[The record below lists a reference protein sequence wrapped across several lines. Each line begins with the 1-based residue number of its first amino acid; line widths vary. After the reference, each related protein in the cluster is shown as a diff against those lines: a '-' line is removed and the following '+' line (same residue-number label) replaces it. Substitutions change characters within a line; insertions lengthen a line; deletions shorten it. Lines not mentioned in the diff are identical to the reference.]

1 MVRSCGDTSLQRA
14 WAVERKSEACYA
26 RRSAD
31 YGGPVRSMFDLTE
44 NYPMSFDI
52 ERLRAELKRMEDKE
66 WVRHYDSTQP
76 SGWTTLVLRSI
87 HGSLSGPDSIRHGS
101 WEDYRHTALLDDCPY
116 TREVIESFKC
126 QIGRVRLSKMAPH
139 TKINAHRDI
148 EDEVASV
155 AFNQVRL
162 HIPITTS
169 DKVVFF
175 VGNEQFRMVPGRLYY
190 VDFAKTHSVRND
202 GDETR
207 VHLFLELR
215 MNDWLRSIFPSFSL
229 GEQLDMAS
237 QRIYLP
243 MFWKVRNFW
252 LFSKYVRTAKH
263 MYEGSTTQTFLRWA
277 RGRSRVKT
285 TGQT

>member
-1 MVRSCGDTSLQRA
+1 M
-14 WAVERKSEACYA
+14 
-26 RRSAD
+26 RSAI
-31 YGGPVRSMFDLTE
+31 DLTE
-44 NYPMSFDI
+44 NYPMTFDLGK
-52 ERLRAELKRMEDKE
+52 LRDELQHMEDKG

-87 HGSLSGPDSIRHGS
+87 HGSLSGPDSIRHGA
-101 WEDYRHTALLDDCPY
+101 WEDYRNTALLDDCPY
-116 TREVIESFKC
+116 MREVIESFKC
-126 QIGRVRLSKMAPH
+126 PTGRVRLSKMAPH

-175 VGNEQFRMVPGRLYY
+175 VGDEQLQMGAGRLYY

-202 GDETR
+202 GDLTR

-215 MNDWLRSIFPSFSL
+215 MNDWLRNIFPKFTL
-229 GEQLDMAS
+229 GERLDMAA
-237 QRIYLP
+237 QRVYLP
-243 MFWKVRNFW
+243 AFWKARNFW
-252 LFSKYVRTAKH
+252 LFSKYVRTAKGV
-263 MYEGSTTQTFLRWA
+263 YEGSAAQTLVRWL
-277 RGRSRVKT
+277 RGRGRVKS
-285 TGQT
+285 GGGHG

>member
-1 MVRSCGDTSLQRA
+1 MRSLI
-14 WAVERKSEACYA
+14 
-26 RRSAD
+26 
-31 YGGPVRSMFDLTE
+31 DLTE

-52 ERLRAELKRMEDKE
+52 ERLRAELKRMEDKD
-66 WVRHYDSTQP
+66 WVRHYDTTQP

-101 WEDYRHTALLDDCPY
+101 WEDYRNTALLDDCPY
-116 TREVIESFKC
+116 MREVVESFKC

-169 DKVVFF
+169 NEVVFL
-175 VGNEQFRMVPGRLYY
+175 VGNEQFQLAAGRLYY
-190 VDFAKTHSVRND
+190 VDFAKTHSVSND
-202 GDETR
+202 GDAMR

-215 MNDWLRSIFPSFSL
+215 MNDWLRNIFPEFTL
-229 GEQLDMAS
+229 GERLDMTS
-237 QRIYLP
+237 QRIYRP
-243 MFWKVRNFW
+243 VFWKVRNFW
-252 LFSKYVRTAKH
+252 LFSKYVRTAKA
-263 MYEGSTTQTFLRWA
+263 MYEGSAAQRLVRWA
-277 RGRSRVKT
+277 RGRSRIKT
-285 TGQT
+285 TSGHT

>member
-1 MVRSCGDTSLQRA
+1 MRSLI
-14 WAVERKSEACYA
+14 
-26 RRSAD
+26 
-31 YGGPVRSMFDLTE
+31 DLTE
-44 NYPMSFDI
+44 NYPMSFDV
-52 ERLRAELKRMEDKE
+52 ERLRAELKRMEDKD

-101 WEDYRHTALLDDCPY
+101 WEDYRNTALLDDCPY
-116 TREVIESFKC
+116 MREVVESFKC

-148 EDEVASV
+148 QDEVASV

-169 DKVVFF
+169 NKVVFF
-175 VGNEQFRMVPGRLYY
+175 VGNEQFQMAAGRLYY

-202 GDETR
+202 GDATR

-215 MNDWLRSIFPSFSL
+215 MNDWLRNIFPEFTLS
-229 GEQLDMAS
+229 ERLDMAS
-237 QRIYLP
+237 QRIYRP
-243 MFWKVRNFW
+243 VFWKVRNFW
-252 LFSKYVRTAKH
+252 LFSKYVRTARD
-263 MYEGSTTQTFLRWA
+263 MYEGSAAQTLVRWA
-277 RGRSRVKT
+277 RGRSRIKT
-285 TGQT
+285 TSGHP